1 MLEHDGEWLLDA
13 CWLRYLKVSKIVYG
27 RDTAW
32 YNEALW
38 AEREEAAA
46 SAARKGTQS
55 VPTHLPMPNI
65 LPPHSSAKG
74 VDRLS
79 ALPHDVRYE
88 ILCYLMLPDFEGSDN
103 DFLDEIPHCFSDCG
117 DFRGR
122 QRGTFGGHNIN
133 RLGLASKTWRDQVEA
148 FCSHQLIV
156 HKQMVAA
163 RCEGEGRWVE
173 WRKLG
178 TYTTCA
184 RMEYFVRAVRYCA
197 FCGVEA
203 KKRSSRS
210 WPGLLCC
217 SDECEAC
224 EVSGSCF
231 PDPRLGG
238 VSEGMDTRKWTG
250 CDSRWLFCSGRPEVG
265 SRYLLKG
272 SQPSDPFQDGFEAQ
286 LIVSMYLRH
295 RGHYDC

>member
-1 MLEHDGEWLLDA
+1 MTTSLSPDWPNLPEEKTNESKLLRWMLEHDEEWLLDA

-27 RDTAW
+27 RETAW
-32 YNEALW
+32 ENEALW

-46 SAARKGTQS
+46 AQKGSRTIQ
-55 VPTHLPMPNI
+55 THLPMPNTI
-65 LPPHSSAKG
+65 LPPSSSSSSKG
-74 VDRLS
+74 RDHLS

-88 ILCYLMLPDFEGSDN
+88 ILSYLLLPDFEGNDD
-103 DFLDEIPHCFSDCG
+103 DFLEEISHCASNFG
-117 DFRGR
+117 DVRSH
-122 QRGTFGGHNIN
+122 QRGTFGGHNLN
-133 RLGLASKTWRDQVEA
+133 RLALASRTWRDQVEA

-156 HKQMVAA
+156 YKQMVAA

-184 RMEYFVRAVRYCA
+184 RMEFVVRAMGYCA

-210 WPGLLCC
+210 WPGLVCC

-238 VSEGMDTRKWTG
+238 IFEGTDTRKWTG
-250 CDSRWLFCSGRPEVG
+250 CDARWFFL
-265 SRYLLKG
+265 
-272 SQPSDPFQDGFEAQ
+272 
-286 LIVSMYLRH
+286 
-295 RGHYDC
+295 